1 MAEDD
6 TEHPPTEPLP
16 TGHPRTGLPPNGR
29 TPKERTP
36 KERTPDSRTPTGG
49 TPTGQP
55 PTGQPPGGPDG
66 AAGAGGPGDPEPPG
80 APGPPGGGK
89 RRRRRW
95 LIVTA
100 GVLAFLLVGCGT
112 LLWVAYRKLDGN
124 IRTDSTTDQLLA
136 RLEAERPSRT
146 AGARGAENLL
156 LIGSDD
162 RTGANATYG
171 AAGGQR
177 SDTTILLHLAADRR
191 HATAVSIPRDVM
203 VSVPACEKPDGTRSR
218 PTLMQF
224 NAAFETGGPACSIRT
239 VEQLSGIRIDHYVIV
254 DFAGFKRMVD
264 AVDGVEVCVPQPIH
278 DKDAKLDLAAGRQTL
293 HGEQAL
299 GYVRARETL
308 GDGSDTQR
316 MGRQQQ
322 FLAALIR
329 KVQSQDVLLNP
340 TKLWPVLDAATSSV
354 RADGGL
360 SSLGELYDLT
370 QDLRG
375 IPSSDVTFLTAPRR
389 PYRFDSDRD
398 EFVQPQTTQ
407 LFAALRDDRPV
418 EVRPPGASPS
428 AAPVGTGPTSAP
440 SSAAA
445 RSSAS
450 ASSPTSAPSSAPAPV
465 PDSSPASVPASAGT
479 AVGTS
484 GASPSPG
491 AGSPSAFEGRTAD
504 VDACAVH

>member
-6 TEHPPTEPLP
+6 TEHPPTE
-16 TGHPRTGLPPNGR
+16 H
-29 TPKERTP
+29 
-36 KERTPDSRTPTGG
+36 
-49 TPTGQP
+49 P
-55 PTGQPPGGPDG
+55 PTEEAG
-66 AAGAGGPGDPEPPG
+66 AAAPEAVPE
-80 APGPPGGGK
+80 ASARR

-95 LIVTA
+95 LVVTA
-100 GVLAFLLVGCGT
+100 GALAFVLVACGA
-112 LLWVAYRKLDGN
+112 LLWIAYRKLDGN

-146 AGARGAENLL
+146 AGAHGAENLL

-162 RTGANATYG
+162 RTGANASYG

-191 HATAVSIPRDVM
+191 RATAVSIPRDVM

-218 PTLMQF
+218 ATLMQF

-254 DFAGFKRMVD
+254 DFTGFKRMVD

-278 DKDAKLDLAAGRQTL
+278 DKDAKLDLPAGRQTL

-360 SSLGELYDLT
+360 SSLGALYDLT
-370 QDLRG
+370 QDLRE
-375 IPSSDVTFLTAPRR
+375 IPSADVTFLTAPRQ

-418 EVRPPGASPS
+418 EVRPPGSGPSPTVRAAPAASPS
-428 AAPVGTGPTSAP
+428 AGPSAAP
-440 SSAAA
+440 SGAL
-445 RSSAS
+445 
-450 ASSPTSAPSSAPAPV
+450 
-465 PDSSPASVPASAGT
+465 
-479 AVGTS
+479 S
-484 GASPSPG
+484 GAPTTSPSP
-491 AGSPSAFEGRTAD
+491 SVSTPPSFEGRTAD
-504 VDACAVH
+504 VDACAMH

>member
-6 TEHPPTEPLP
+6 TEHPPTDHSP
-16 TGHPRTGLPPNGR
+16 TEHPPAGR
-29 TPKERTP
+29 TPNGQAP
-36 KERTPDSRTPTGG
+36 NGQAPNGPVPTE
-49 TPTGQP
+49 P
-55 PTGQPPGGPDG
+55 PPGGPDG
-66 AAGAGGPGDPEPPG
+66 AAGAGGPGDPESPGTAGAPG
-80 APGPPGGGK
+80 APGGGR

-203 VSVPACEKPDGTRSR
+203 VSVPACEKPDGSRSR

-299 GYVRARETL
+299 GFVRARETL

-354 RADGGL
+354 QADSGL

-389 PYRFDSDRD
+389 AYRFDSDRD

-418 EVRPPGASPS
+418 EVRPPGSSPS
-428 AAPVGTGPTSAP
+428 AAPLGTRPTAAP

-445 RSSAS
+445 SSAAAPASAS
-450 ASSPTSAPSSAPAPV
+450 ASVSAPVS
-465 PDSSPASVPASAGT
+465 ASAS
-479 AVGTS
+479 AS
-484 GASPSPG
+484 ASASMSASPSPG
-491 AGSPSAFEGRTAD
+491 ASGPSAFEGRTAD

>member
-16 TGHPRTGLPPNGR
+16 TGHPKAEPPRTGLPRAGLPPNGR
-29 TPKERTP
+29 TPN
-36 KERTPDSRTPTGG
+36 
-49 TPTGQP
+49 GQP
-55 PTGQPPGGPDG
+55 PTGQPPDGPDG
-66 AAGAGGPGDPEPPG
+66 AAGAGGPGDPGSPGEPGGPG
-80 APGPPGGGK
+80 APGGGR

-354 RADGGL
+354 QADGGL

-418 EVRPPGASPS
+418 EVRPPGSSPS
-428 AAPVGTGPTSAP
+428 AAPAGTRPTVAP
-440 SSAAA
+440 SAAA
-445 RSSAS
+445 APSSAS
-450 ASSPTSAPSSAPAPV
+450 ASASASGPA
-465 PDSSPASVPASAGT
+465 ASAG
-479 AVGTS
+479 AAGPAASASVS
-484 GASPSPG
+484 SAAGAPGPSPSPG
-491 AGSPSAFEGRTAD
+491 ASGPAAFEGRTAD

>member
-6 TEHPPTEPLP
+6 TEHPPTE
-16 TGHPRTGLPPNGR
+16 R
-29 TPKERTP
+29 
-36 KERTPDSRTPTGG
+36 
-49 TPTGQP
+49 P
-55 PTGQPPGGPDG
+55 PTDRPPAEEAG
-66 AAGAGGPGDPEPPG
+66 AAEPEAIAEASG
-80 APGPPGGGK
+80 HR

-95 LIVTA
+95 LVVTA
-100 GVLAFLLVGCGT
+100 GALAFLLVACGT
-112 LLWVAYRKLDGN
+112 VLWIAYRKLDGN

-136 RLEAERPSRT
+136 RLEAERPART

-162 RTGANATYG
+162 RTGANASYG
-171 AAGGQR
+171 SAGGQR

-191 HATAVSIPRDVM
+191 RATAVSIPRDVM

-218 PTLMQF
+218 PALLQF
-224 NAAFETGGPACSIRT
+224 NTAFETGGPACSIRT
-239 VEQLSGIRIDHYVIV
+239 VEQLSGIRIDHYVII
-254 DFAGFKRMVD
+254 DFTGFKRMVD

-278 DKDAKLDLAAGRQTL
+278 DKDAKLDLPAGRQTL

-329 KVQSQDVLLNP
+329 KAQSQDVLLNP

-354 RADGGL
+354 RADGAL
-360 SSLGELYDLT
+360 SSLGALYDLT

-375 IPSSDVTFLTAPRR
+375 IPSSDVTFLTAPRQ

-398 EFVQPQTTQ
+398 EFVQPQTAQ

-418 EVRPPGASPS
+418 EVRPPGSGPSPTARAASPS
-428 AAPVGTGPTSAP
+428 APPPTSP
-440 SSAAA
+440 SPLPSATP
-445 RSSAS
+445 S
-450 ASSPTSAPSSAPAPV
+450 ASSSATSS
-465 PDSSPASVPASAGT
+465 
-479 AVGTS
+479 
-484 GASPSPG
+484 ASPSP
-491 AGSPSAFEGRTAD
+491 SVSTPPAFEGRTAD

>member
-1 MAEDD
+1 
-6 TEHPPTEPLP
+6 PPP
-16 TGHPRTGLPPNGR
+16 
-29 TPKERTP
+29 
-36 KERTPDSRTPTGG
+36 
-49 TPTGQP
+49 
-55 PTGQPPGGPDG
+55 
-66 AAGAGGPGDPEPPG
+66 
-80 APGPPGGGK
+80 
-89 RRRRRW
+89 RRRW
-95 LIVTA
+95 LVVTA
-100 GVLAFLLVGCGT
+100 GALAFLLAVGGV
-112 LLWVAYRKLDGN
+112 LLWIAYRKLDGN

-136 RLEAERPSRT
+136 RLEAERPART

-162 RTGANATYG
+162 RTGANASYG
-171 AAGGQR
+171 SAGGQR

-218 PTLMQF
+218 AALMQF

-239 VEQLSGIRIDHYVIV
+239 VEQLSGIRIDHYVII
-254 DFAGFKRMVD
+254 DFTGFKRMVD

-278 DKDAKLDLAAGRQTL
+278 DKDAKLDLPAGRQTL
-293 HGEQAL
+293 RGEQAL

-329 KVQSQDVLLNP
+329 KVESQGVLLNP
-340 TKLWPVLDAATSSV
+340 TRLWPVLDAATSSV

-360 SSLGELYDLT
+360 SSLGALYDLT

-418 EVRPPGASPS
+418 EVRPPGSGPSPTAD
-428 AAPVGTGPTSAP
+428 AAPP
-440 SSAAA
+440 AA
-445 RSSAS
+445 R
-450 ASSPTSAPSSAPAPV
+450 
-465 PDSSPASVPASAGT
+465 
-479 AVGTS
+479 AV
-484 GASPSPG
+484 SPSP
-491 AGSPSAFEGRTAD
+491 SPSLSVSTPPSFEGRTAD
-504 VDACAVH
+504 VDACAVR

>member
-6 TEHPPTEPLP
+6 TEHPPT
-16 TGHPRTGLPPNGR
+16 GR
-29 TPKERTP
+29 
-36 KERTPDSRTPTGG
+36 
-49 TPTGQP
+49 P
-55 PTGQPPGGPDG
+55 PTEEAG
-66 AAGAGGPGDPEPPG
+66 AAAPEAVPE
-80 APGPPGGGK
+80 ASARR

-95 LIVTA
+95 LVVTA
-100 GVLAFLLVGCGT
+100 GALAFVLLAGGT
-112 LLWVAYRKLDGN
+112 LLWIAYRKLDGN

-146 AGARGAENLL
+146 AGAHGAENLL

-162 RTGANATYG
+162 RTGANASYG

-191 HATAVSIPRDVM
+191 RATAVSIPRDVM

-218 PTLMQF
+218 ATLMQF

-278 DKDAKLDLAAGRQTL
+278 DKDAKLDLPAGRQTL

-360 SSLGELYDLT
+360 SSLGALYDLT
-370 QDLRG
+370 QDLRE
-375 IPSSDVTFLTAPRR
+375 IPSADVTFLTAPRQ

-418 EVRPPGASPS
+418 EVRPPGSGPSPTVRAAPAASPS
-428 AAPVGTGPTSAP
+428 AGPSAAP
-440 SSAAA
+440 SA
-445 RSSAS
+445 
-450 ASSPTSAPSSAPAPV
+450 APSP
-465 PDSSPASVPASAGT
+465 SVSTP
-479 AVGTS
+479 
-484 GASPSPG
+484 PS
-491 AGSPSAFEGRTAD
+491 FEGRTAD
-504 VDACAVH
+504 VDACAMH

>member
-6 TEHPPTEPLP
+6 TEHPPTE
-16 TGHPRTGLPPNGR
+16 RPPSG
-29 TPKERTP
+29 EA
-36 KERTPDSRTPTGG
+36 
-49 TPTGQP
+49 
-55 PTGQPPGGPDG
+55 G
-66 AAGAGGPGDPEPPG
+66 AAEPEAIAEASGGRR
-80 APGPPGGGK
+80 

-95 LIVTA
+95 LIITA
-100 GVLAFLLVGCGT
+100 GALAFLLVASGA
-112 LLWVAYRKLDGN
+112 LLWIAYRKLDGN

-136 RLEAERPSRT
+136 RLEAERPART

-162 RTGANATYG
+162 RTGANASYG
-171 AAGGQR
+171 SAGGQR

-203 VSVPACEKPDGTRSR
+203 VGVPACEQPDGTRSR
-218 PTLMQF
+218 PALMQF

-254 DFAGFKRMVD
+254 DFTGFKRMVD

-278 DKDAKLDLAAGRQTL
+278 DKDAKLDLPAGRQTL
-293 HGEQAL
+293 RGEQAL

-329 KVQSQDVLLNP
+329 KVQSQGVLLNP

-360 SSLGELYDLT
+360 SSLGALYDLT

-375 IPSSDVTFLTAPRR
+375 IPSSDVTFLTAPRQ

-418 EVRPPGASPS
+418 EVRPPGS
-428 AAPVGTGPTSAP
+428 GP
-440 SSAAA
+440 
-445 RSSAS
+445 
-450 ASSPTSAPSSAPAPV
+450 SPTAQPAPL
-465 PDSSPASVPASAGT
+465 ASRT
-479 AVGTS
+479 
-484 GASPSPG
+484 ASPSPT
-491 AGSPSAFEGRTAD
+491 PSLSVSTPPSFEGRTAD

>member
-6 TEHPPTEPLP
+6 TEHPPTE
-16 TGHPRTGLPPNGR
+16 R
-29 TPKERTP
+29 
-36 KERTPDSRTPTGG
+36 
-49 TPTGQP
+49 P
-55 PTGQPPGGPDG
+55 PTGKAGDAAPEAVAEASGGR
-66 AAGAGGPGDPEPPG
+66 
-80 APGPPGGGK
+80 

-95 LIVTA
+95 LVITA
-100 GVLAFLLVGCGT
+100 GALAFLLVACGA
-112 LLWVAYRKLDGN
+112 LLWIAYRKLDGN

-136 RLEAERPSRT
+136 RLEAERPART
-146 AGARGAENLL
+146 AGARGAENML

-162 RTGANATYG
+162 RTGANASYG
-171 AAGGQR
+171 SAGGQR
-177 SDTTILLHLAADRR
+177 SDTTILLHLAADRL

-218 PTLMQF
+218 PALMQF

-239 VEQLSGIRIDHYVIV
+239 VEQLSGIRLDHYVIV
-254 DFAGFKRMVD
+254 DFTGFKRMVD

-278 DKDAKLDLAAGRQTL
+278 DKDAKLDLPAGRQTL

-329 KVQSQDVLLNP
+329 KVQSQGVLLNP

-360 SSLGELYDLT
+360 SSLGALYDLT

-375 IPSSDVTFLTAPRR
+375 IPSSDVTFLTAPRQ

-398 EFVQPQTTQ
+398 EFVQPLTAQ

-418 EVRPPGASPS
+418 DVRPPGTGPSPTAQ
-428 AAPVGTGPTSAP
+428 AAPL
-440 SSAAA
+440 
-445 RSSAS
+445 AS
-450 ASSPTSAPSSAPAPV
+450 R
-465 PDSSPASVPASAGT
+465 T
-479 AVGTS
+479 ATP
-484 GASPSPG
+484 SPSP
-491 AGSPSAFEGRTAD
+491 SLSVSTPPSFEGRTAD